1 MLVAPL
7 LTRCSALTLERF
19 GTYSNSWF
27 ARLKGG
33 KYDQTNNTFS
43 VDFPPKIDECP
54 SETIFRIPKK
64 KQKTSFSAI
73 RMTSWFMWSAGFWCF
88 SWFAHGGYLDEFIRP
103 STCQWEKISPNLTW
117 NLMIWCHEPGIPQLF
132 TAFDDL
138 TETNNNF
145 LMLVSV
151 GWWFPNLYEWE
162 MVENHQRS
170 MAKNGCLKVLGGGL
184 YTFLGCFNK
193 NVLSF
198 WRIEK
203 NSWKKQAWLVVVDFF
218 GSCKITCLFWNKQSI
233 TTCLF
238 CAIWAKHIWHMRH
251 KTPPSSNL
259 VSVSQ
264 ADHEKNSPP
273 GIVDCEPLI
282 KTIGKVIY
290 TRWAPIADH

>member
-1 MLVAPL
+1 MSP
-7 LTRCSALTLERF
+7 
-19 GTYSNSWF
+19 
-27 ARLKGG
+27 
-33 KYDQTNNTFS
+33 
-43 VDFPPKIDECP
+43 
-54 SETIFRIPKK
+54 ETILGSRKK
-64 KQKTSFSAI
+64 HFSPI
-73 RMTSWFMWSAGFWCF
+73 RMTLWFMWSAGFVFHVC
-88 SWFAHGGYLDEFIRP
+88 SRGYLMNSLGLRLA
-103 STCQWEKISPNLTW
+103 EKRFHKLNW

-170 MAKNGCLKVLGGGL
+170 MAQNGCLKVLGGGL